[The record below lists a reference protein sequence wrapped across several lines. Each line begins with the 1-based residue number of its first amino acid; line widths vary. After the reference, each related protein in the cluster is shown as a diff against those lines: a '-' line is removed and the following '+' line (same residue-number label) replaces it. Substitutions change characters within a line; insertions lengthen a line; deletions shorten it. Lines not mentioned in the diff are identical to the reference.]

1 MAFDVTLYKFEKR
14 TNSDKIPDIY
24 TQKTILQDCRLKA
37 STDMLQPVIVINW
50 EFSFYPNFNYC
61 YVDAFKR
68 YYFINTWQYVPPT
81 WQAYCTVDVL
91 GSYRD
96 RIKNTYQFIKR
107 ASHPSAVN
115 THILDS
121 VYPTTEPNY
130 KYSTSTI
137 SGLTADFSAGS
148 YVVGIIGKGTNS
160 AHAGVDYYVMDKT
173 ELKALINYLF
183 RDTSYTGVVNV
194 DTDLMKTMFDPF
206 QYIVSLNWFPIAK
219 SDMPT
224 NGTTQVNFGW
234 WESSG
239 ITASILSQA
248 AVYQV
253 NGTVSIPRHSQIQE
267 ALDQTPI
274 YYFMLAPY
282 SRYTLFCGG
291 FGEIPIDSTAI
302 YGSTLTTLYLKIRID
317 LITGA
322 GKLYI
327 ATTDDTAA
335 AFQVERTMCGVPV
348 QISQIAGD
356 VFGTMDATLDTA
368 SFATKAIKR
377 ISDWRDNWAN
387 SDNALANLISG
398 VTTPFVALGGQ
409 YAEKQLSAAESCM
422 PQVKTKGS
430 TGSVQEWAN
439 IPYLVLQEFKVPER
453 DNTDIIGLPA
463 SGKHIIDDIP
473 GYIEVDTP
481 QIEWPVS
488 SVENQMLCGIMT
500 NGFYHEQ

>member
-1 MAFDVTLYKFEKR
+1 MAFNITLYKFEKR

-24 TQKTILQDCRLKA
+24 TQKTFLQNCRLKS
-37 STDMLQPVIVINW
+37 STDILQPVIIINW
-50 EFSFYPNFNYC
+50 EFSFYPDFNYC

-68 YYFINTWQYVPPT
+68 YYFINTWQYVSPT
-81 WQAYCTVDVL
+81 WQAHCTVDVL
-91 GSYRD
+91 ASYHD
-96 RIKNTYQFIKR
+96 KIANTYQYIKR
-107 ASHPSAVN
+107 ASYANAVN

-130 KYSTSTI
+130 KYSQSNIT
-137 SGLTADFSAGS
+137 GLTADFSAGS

-160 AHAGVDYYVMDKT
+160 AHAGVDYYVMNKT

-206 QYIVSLNWFPIAK
+206 QYIVSLNWFPIDK
-219 SDMPT
+219 SNMPT
-224 NGTTQVNFGW
+224 NGTAQVNFGW

-253 NGTVSIPRHSQIQE
+253 NGSVSIPRHSQIQE
-267 ALDQTPI
+267 AADQTPI

-302 YGSTLTTLYLKIRID
+302 YGSNLTKLYIKIRID

-322 GKLYI
+322 GKLYL
-327 ATTDDTAA
+327 ATTNDTAA

-356 VFGTMDATLDTA
+356 VFGTMDAVLDTA
-368 SFATKAIKR
+368 EHIARPLKR

-387 SDNALANLISG
+387 SGTWYKELLAGL
-398 VTTPFVALGGQ
+398 TTPYIAQAG
-409 YAEKQLSAAESCM
+409 EKAYTELSAAASCM
-422 PQVKTKGS
+422 PQVKTKSS

-439 IPYLVLQEFKVPER
+439 IPYLVLQEFKVPDR
-453 DNTDIIGLPA
+453 NNTDIIGLPA
-463 SGKHIIDDIP
+463 AGRHLIDDIP
-473 GYIEVDTP
+473 GYIEIDTP
-481 QIEWPVS
+481 QIEWPVTS
-488 SVENQMLCGIMT
+488 IENQMLCGMMS
-500 NGFYHEQ
+500 NGFYHE